1 MSQNRDD
8 DEDNPY
14 SPPESD
20 LDGSGSRRKKSPI
33 ERVKGKVMAPAIALV
48 IVGSLGLM
56 MSIVNVV
63 LAVFSGPAIVDPNA
77 PEFLRNIQQASVGPL
92 AIVVQAAF
100 VVFNGVIIGGGV
112 QMMRFQSRVFAI
124 VASVFAIV
132 NVGTC
137 CCVLGA
143 PVGIWCLIVLLSQDV
158 IRAFESAA

>member
-1 MSQNRDD
+1 MSQND
-8 DEDNPY
+8 DEDDSDNPY
-14 SPPESD
+14 APPESD
-20 LDGSGSRRKKSPI
+20 LDSGSPRKKSPI

-48 IVGSLGLM
+48 IVGSLGLI

-63 LAVFSGPAIVDPNA
+63 VAIATGPAIVDPNA
-77 PEFLRNIQQASVGPL
+77 PEFVRNFQQASVGPL

-100 VVFNGVIIGGGV
+100 ILFNATIIGGGV
-112 QMMRFQSRVFAI
+112 QMLRFQSRVFAI

-132 NVGTC
+132 NIGTC

-143 PVGIWCLIVLLSQDV
+143 PVGIWCLIVLMGQDV

>member
-8 DEDNPY
+8 DEENPY

-48 IVGSLGLM
+48 IVGSLGM
-56 MSIVNVV
+56 VMSIVNVV
-63 LAVFSGPAIVDPNA
+63 IALVRGSAIVDPNA
-77 PEFLRNIQQASVGPL
+77 PEFLQDIQQVSVGPL
-92 AIVVQAAF
+92 AIVVQAAL

-112 QMMRFQSRVFAI
+112 QMMRFQMRVFAI
-124 VASVFAIV
+124 VTSVFAIG
-132 NVGTC
+132 NVGSC

-158 IRAFESAA
+158 IRAFESPA